1 MYSCNR
7 KLFVNASVKQMSLL
21 SLINIEAKANC
32 EGCGSGEDGG
42 EGDVDYRNGYWHQYQ
57 CETYHEFY
65 SICECDRVDYSAMT
79 CSNIGERTRDCK

>member
-1 MYSCNR
+1 
-7 KLFVNASVKQMSLL
+7 MSLL